1 VNRVLKIARK
11 FEGKELR
18 MFIGGK
24 WVEAASGKTFEVRNP
39 ATGDLVDL
47 VPDGDAYDTSRAIDA
62 AAKAFP
68 VWAQLPA
75 KERATFL
82 MKVRELMLERQEE
95 LARLVALEEG
105 KPIVEARSE
114 ILYSAEFFGFF
125 AEECK
130 RSMGEVVPS
139 YVPGKRLLAIKQPV
153 GVAGIITIWNYPSA
167 GITRPVAPALAA
179 GCPVVVKPA
188 EQTPLSAVAIFEL
201 FEEAG
206 LPPGVA
212 NLVTTLNPEVIGQE
226 LLANSLV
233 RKVSFTGS
241 IEVGKQIMRGA
252 SDQLKRITL
261 ELGGHAPFI
270 VFEDADIESAA
281 YSAIKSKF
289 QNTGQTC
296 VALNRIYVH
305 ESVIEPFTYQF
316 IELAKGL
323 KMGNPLDETVQ
334 VGPMIDEDGFRKVKA
349 HVEDAVSKGAR
360 LLVGGEQRMDKEFA
374 KGFFFEPTV
383 LSNITHDMLIMRE
396 ETFGPVVPILSFK
409 SEEEVL
415 HLANEL
421 PYGLAVFFYTR
432 ELSRTIRMSER
443 LEYGIVGVNDY
454 KLGAVHIPFGGVKQ
468 SGYGKEGGRLG
479 LEEFL
484 ETKLISIGI

>member
-1 VNRVLKIARK
+1 
-11 FEGKELR
+11 
-18 MFIGGK
+18 
-24 WVEAASGKTFEVRNP
+24 
-39 ATGDLVDL
+39 
-47 VPDGDAYDTSRAIDA
+47 
-62 AAKAFP
+62 
-68 VWAQLPA
+68 
-75 KERATFL
+75 
-82 MKVRELMLERQEE
+82 
-95 LARLVALEEG
+95 
-105 KPIVEARSE
+105 
-114 ILYSAEFFGFF
+114 
-125 AEECK
+125 
-130 RSMGEVVPS
+130 
-139 YVPGKRLLAIKQPV
+139 
-153 GVAGIITIWNYPSA
+153 
-167 GITRPVAPALAA
+167 
-179 GCPVVVKPA
+179 
-188 EQTPLSAVAIFEL
+188 
-201 FEEAG
+201 
-206 LPPGVA
+206 
-212 NLVTTLNPEVIGQE
+212 
-226 LLANSLV
+226 
-233 RKVSFTGS
+233 
-241 IEVGKQIMRGA
+241 
-252 SDQLKRITL
+252 
-261 ELGGHAPFI
+261 
-270 VFEDADIESAA
+270 
-281 YSAIKSKF
+281 
-289 QNTGQTC
+289 
-296 VALNRIYVH
+296 
-305 ESVIEPFTYQF
+305 
-316 IELAKGL
+316 
-323 KMGNPLDETVQ
+323 MGNPLDETVQ

>member
-1 VNRVLKIARK
+1 
-11 FEGKELR
+11 
-18 MFIGGK
+18 
-24 WVEAASGKTFEVRNP
+24 
-39 ATGDLVDL
+39 
-47 VPDGDAYDTSRAIDA
+47 
-62 AAKAFP
+62 
-68 VWAQLPA
+68 
-75 KERATFL
+75 
-82 MKVRELMLERQEE
+82 
-95 LARLVALEEG
+95 
-105 KPIVEARSE
+105 
-114 ILYSAEFFGFF
+114 
-125 AEECK
+125 
-130 RSMGEVVPS
+130 
-139 YVPGKRLLAIKQPV
+139 
-153 GVAGIITIWNYPSA
+153 
-167 GITRPVAPALAA
+167 
-179 GCPVVVKPA
+179 
-188 EQTPLSAVAIFEL
+188 
-201 FEEAG
+201 
-206 LPPGVA
+206 
-212 NLVTTLNPEVIGQE
+212 
-226 LLANSLV
+226 
-233 RKVSFTGS
+233 
-241 IEVGKQIMRGA
+241 
-252 SDQLKRITL
+252 
-261 ELGGHAPFI
+261 
-270 VFEDADIESAA
+270 
-281 YSAIKSKF
+281 
-289 QNTGQTC
+289 
-296 VALNRIYVH
+296 LNRIYVH